1 MADPVRSAAP
11 VDTDMTKIYVLVIV
25 VEAIVLATLYLVQR
39 VYA

>member
-1 MADPVRSAAP
+1 MADPARSDAP
-11 VDTDMTKIYVLVIV
+11 VDTDMTRIYLLVLV